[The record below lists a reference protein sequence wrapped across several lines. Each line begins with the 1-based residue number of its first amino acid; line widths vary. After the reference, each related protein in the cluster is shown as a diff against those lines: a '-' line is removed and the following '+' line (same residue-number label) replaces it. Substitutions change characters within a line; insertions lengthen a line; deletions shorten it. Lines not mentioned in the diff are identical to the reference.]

1 MGNFALGMI
10 AGIAIAVCGYKP
22 YQIEAEYRQ
31 NVAAG
36 LGTQSPVPHCRVT
49 IFRPNFRLSDGTPV
63 ELAPENWKPAN

>member
-1 MGNFALGMI
+1 MGNFTLGII

-36 LGTQSPVPHCRVT
+36 LGTASPVPHCMVT
-49 IFRPNFRLSDGTPV
+49 IFRPNYRLKDGTQV
-63 ELAPENWKPAN
+63 EFAPENRKPAN